1 MAQET
6 KKAKSETTKT
16 AKAETPEQAQAE
28 TPEQANDGATA
39 AQNPLSII
47 TAEVVTQM
55 ARSAAGELVKGQQ
68 PISQVARTV
77 VDEAAQTLEQR
88 GPKAAEEAGIL
99 NWRYAALGWV
109 TWHVGKRVLKRKA
122 EKAFARITKRELG
135 PAKASAAASGNGKAP
150 SSDGGSNG

>member
-6 KKAKSETTKT
+6 KKTKSETTE
-16 AKAETPEQAQAE
+16 AETSEQTNGA
-28 TPEQANDGATA
+28 ATA
-39 AQNPLSII
+39 AQNPLSIV

-68 PISQVARTV
+68 PLSQVARTV

-122 EKAFARITKRELG
+122 EQALTRMTKRELG

-150 SSDGGSNG
+150 SSNGGGSNG

>member
-6 KKAKSETTKT
+6 KKTKSET
-16 AKAETPEQAQAE
+16 AKAETS
-28 TPEQANDGATA
+28 EQANGASTA
-39 AQNPLSII
+39 AQNPLSVV

-55 ARSAAGELVKGQQ
+55 ARSAAGELVKGSQ
-68 PISQVARTV
+68 PIGQVARTV
-77 VDEAAQTLEQR
+77 VDEAAQTLEQK

-122 EKAFARITKRELG
+122 EKALTRLTKRELNSG
-135 PAKASAAASGNGKAP
+135 TASAAASGNGKA
-150 SSDGGSNG
+150 SSSNGGSNG